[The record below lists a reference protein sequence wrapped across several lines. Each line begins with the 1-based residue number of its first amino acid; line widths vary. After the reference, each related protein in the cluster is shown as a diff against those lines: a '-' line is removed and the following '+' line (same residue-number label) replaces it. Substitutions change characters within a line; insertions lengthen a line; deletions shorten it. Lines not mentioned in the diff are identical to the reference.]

1 MDCGIRHFQPQP
13 IRGGTHLRAA
23 SQTEILGVGA
33 PSLYAGDSQS
43 IAGTKYV
50 LSVSIM
56 LVMADFRRLTQ
67 ALVCASKQMMVLNR
81 IKYQLGYP
89 EAAKDML
96 KPKSLLTAVEQY
108 SMGTE
113 RPLEEYLRIVGLN
126 MTTKLVHMTG
136 WCESGKPP
144 PGFEEYNSMYT

>member
-1 MDCGIRHFQPQP
+1 
-13 IRGGTHLRAA
+13 
-23 SQTEILGVGA
+23 
-33 PSLYAGDSQS
+33 
-43 IAGTKYV
+43 
-50 LSVSIM
+50 
-56 LVMADFRRLTQ
+56 
-67 ALVCASKQMMVLNR
+67 MMVLNR

-126 MTTKLVHMTG
+126 MTSKLVHMTG
-136 WCESGKPP
+136 WCETGKAP
-144 PGFEEYNSMYT
+144 PGFEQYASIYN